1 MFTTGGEA
9 VDDVAWAVPAIPLI
23 RCRDAHG
30 DARTHD
36 RPLDG
41 ALDLGFERVGRCSA
55 ANENLLLAEPVECHG
70 IAEAARGDPLQ
81 EGKTRWMNIDRS
93 DVPALEGA
101 VRLLPALASP
111 GADRLRR
118 EPRGNALGLPVGIE
132 LDVPTVRRDSDES
145 FVAAVVFEPLDELAV
160 GLRLDGSE
168 GRVRHPRRER
178 AGELAACAEALAAA
192 HAHAHD
198 GV

>member
-23 RCRDAHG
+23 RCRDAHR
-30 DARTHD
+30 DPRTRD
-36 RPLDG
+36 RALDG

-70 IAEAARGDPLQ
+70 IAEAPRGDPLQ

-101 VRLLPALASP
+101 LGLLPALASP
-111 GADRLRR
+111 GADRLRG
-118 EPRGNALGLPVGIE
+118 EPRGYALGLLVGIE
-132 LDVPTVRRDSDES
+132 LDVSAVRRDGDES
-145 FVAAVVFEPLDELAV
+145 FVAAVVFEPLDEFAV
-160 GLRLDGSE
+160 GLRLDGGVS
-168 GRVRHPRRER
+168 RVWHPRGER
-178 AGELAACAEALAAA
+178 AGELAARAEALAAA
-192 HAHAHD
+192 
-198 GV
+198 